1 MYYTLKQNSVLCLVK
16 FKKIKLTYNLLY
28 IACDCDPSGSLD
40 DGICDSKTDLA
51 NGLESGRC
59 HCKINVEGRRC
70 DSCKNGF
77 WSFSESNPD
86 GCQGTDIDVF
96 CKNV

>member
-1 MYYTLKQNSVLCLVK
+1 MHFCLW
-16 FKKIKLTYNLLY
+16 F
-28 IACDCDPSGSLD
+28 IACDCDPGGSLD

-59 HCKINVEGRRC
+59 HCKPNVEGRRC

-77 WSFSESNPD
+77 WNLSETNQD
-86 GCQGTDIDVF
+86 GCQGTCINIKYTWVNAF
-96 CKNV
+96 KWL